1 MCDDVL
7 MRDAASATEEV
18 QQNCARP
25 RTTVTQKL
33 RVTLETGPRRA
44 HRAPAHQPHHASPHP
59 ASVAATRTTSARPH
73 RMPGSPPPAS
83 VRHLG
88 GVQSLGYGTDST
100 RSIMKIT
107 GQCRGKAA
115 LCVALRFSWK
125 STVES
130 RPSHLG
136 SSARFLSCAF
146 WICLEMAGVCL
157 R

>member
-44 HRAPAHQPHHASPHP
+44 HRAPAHQPHHASPTQLPSQPPGPRPPDPTACQVRP
-59 ASVAATRTTSARPH
+59 ASQRPSFGWGPKPRVWH
-73 RMPGSPPPAS
+73 RFNEKYYEDHWPVPRESS
-83 VRHLG
+83 
-88 GVQSLGYGTDST
+88 SLC
-100 RSIMKIT
+100 RS
-107 GQCRGKAA
+107 
-115 LCVALRFSWK
+115 RFSWK